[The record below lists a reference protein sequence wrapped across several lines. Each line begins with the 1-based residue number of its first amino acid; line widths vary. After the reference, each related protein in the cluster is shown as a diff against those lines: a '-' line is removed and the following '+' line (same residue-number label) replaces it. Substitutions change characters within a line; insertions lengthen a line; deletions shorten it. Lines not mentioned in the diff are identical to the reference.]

1 MAEGDTGGAGGAAAD
16 LAPVAQPTDVAAAEA
31 RKQSLMNSPE
41 WRERYLAGNAEAR
54 SEMAALNS
62 SIVAGAKTADGPDA
76 MIAAFSVEHAR
87 ELGVS
92 PEVLEQ
98 VANRPPVSQEE
109 YEKVAQHKRSLL
121 SDRSFVER
129 LNAGDYDA
137 RKKMFL
143 ANLVLSSPIKSAA

>member
-1 MAEGDTGGAGGAAAD
+1 MAEGDTGAAGAAAD
-16 LAPVAQPTDVAAAEA
+16 LTSAVQPTDVAAAEA
-31 RKQSLMNSPE
+31 HKQSLINSPE
-41 WRERYLAGNAEAR
+41 WREKYLAGNAEAR
-54 SEMAALNS
+54 SEMAGLNAA
-62 SIVAGAKTADGPDA
+62 IVAGSASSDGPDA
-76 MIAAFSVEHAR
+76 MVAAFSVERAR
-87 ELGVS
+87 EFGVS

-109 YEKVAQHKRSLL
+109 YERVAQHKRSLL

-143 ANLVLSSPIKSAA
+143 ANLILSSPIKSAA